1 MANRVEE
8 PGIFT
13 SQKILV
19 KDDPGYLLAK
29 RLMDIIG
36 ALLGLIVFSWVFIIV
51 AIGIKLESPCQ
62 PILFKQV
69 RVGKDG
75 KEFTMYKFRS
85 MVPDAEKKLESLL
98 ERNEATGPL
107 FKIKHDPRI
116 TKTGKF
122 IRKTSIDELP
132 QIWNV
137 LKGDMS
143 LVGPRPSLPSEVR
156 EYSEYDK
163 QRLLVKPGCTGLWQ
177 TSNRAHFDF
186 EKVVALD
193 LLYIQHRSILT
204 DIKIILKTF
213 LLLFGSKGSY

>member
-1 MANRVEE
+1 
-8 PGIFT
+8 
-13 SQKILV
+13 
-19 KDDPGYLLAK
+19 
-29 RLMDIIG
+29 MDIIG